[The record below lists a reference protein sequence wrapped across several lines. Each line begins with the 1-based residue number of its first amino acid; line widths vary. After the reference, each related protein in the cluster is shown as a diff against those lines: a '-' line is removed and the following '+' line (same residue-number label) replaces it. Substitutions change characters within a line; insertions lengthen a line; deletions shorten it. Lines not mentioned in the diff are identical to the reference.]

1 MDYKS
6 YGLPDMSYHGSKA
19 WYADFSHFN
28 RHFSVMYCG
37 KYANIDGKEDEADL
51 FIAYNMFWEMIK
63 FGIPSARNK
72 RQWKVVFATDSG
84 FKEPSDGIERML
96 QVPPRSIVVLMAK

>member
-1 MDYKS
+1 
-6 YGLPDMSYHGSKA
+6 
-19 WYADFSHFN
+19 
-28 RHFSVMYCG
+28 
-37 KYANIDGKEDEADL
+37 
-51 FIAYNMFWEMIK
+51 MFWEMIK

-72 RQWKVVFATDSG
+72 SQWKVVFATDSG

>member
-28 RHFSVMYCG
+28 RHFSVMYWG
-37 KYANIDGKEDEADL
+37 KYATIDGKEDEADL